1 MIQPVTSRLRRQQS
15 NVIKRLDKLI
25 SGTPFERV
33 SELIYF
39 YDSKSWSNR
48 DLCRE
53 AGLSTLEADTLI
65 PELIQSGIVI
75 ELPVSPQRTLRI
87 HQHRLEEYCEKFKNT
102 LTVLHEETPLQKKV
116 LRHKLI
122 SRVGYMK
129 DDPFVQ
135 TLIGFLITS
144 KQISGNDHEIA
155 LKGHGPKLSNAEHK
169 ILQYILERF
178 QQDSFQPPGVEEIQ
192 QNAESRA
199 SAVPELVKLCV
210 GQGELVDIGQGVLLH
225 TQWEKELRSR
235 IKKELLD
242 REKMSVAEIRDL
254 LGTTRKFAI
263 PICEYLDRIEL
274 TKRDGDFRILASSQ

>member
-1 MIQPVTSRLRRQQS
+1 
-15 NVIKRLDKLI
+15 
-25 SGTPFERV
+25 
-33 SELIYF
+33 
-39 YDSKSWSNR
+39 
-48 DLCRE
+48 
-53 AGLSTLEADTLI
+53 
-65 PELIQSGIVI
+65 
-75 ELPVSPQRTLRI
+75 
-87 HQHRLEEYCEKFKNT
+87 
-102 LTVLHEETPLQKKV
+102 
-116 LRHKLI
+116 
-122 SRVGYMK
+122 MK
-129 DDPFVQ
+129 DDPVVQ